1 MNTATEDI
9 SVFFTSGHVTQKNKV
24 LIAAKLNRLSDQY
37 FSRCFFFFDEEWAGY
52 FESNVNLDTI
62 KEKIVIHT
70 RQFAKR
76 QKTWFKHQIP
86 GLFVDSL
93 NEQEVMNAY
102 LKVKEW
108 CEK

>member
-1 MNTATEDI
+1 VLKNTIEDLKELGI
-9 SVFFTSGHVTQKNKV
+9 HV
-24 LIAAKLNRLSDQY
+24 
-37 FSRCFFFFDEEWAGY
+37 WA
-52 FESNVNLDTI
+52 
-62 KEKIVIHT
+62 